1 MTELAKVLI
10 VAAVF
15 GIIAGLE
22 LVKIIELRWDIEA
35 LSARLALRTEERD
48 EAIKALGECR
58 SDWRKSLEQ
67 IQKALER
74 RRTSHDE
81 ERSS

>member
-1 MTELAKVLI
+1 MTDLAKVII

-15 GIIAGLE
+15 GVVAGLE
-22 LVKIIELRWDIEA
+22 LVKIITLRWDIEA
-35 LSARLALRTEERD
+35 LNARLELRTQERD
-48 EAIKALGECR
+48 EAIKELKECK
-58 SDWRKSLEQ
+58 SDWYKSLEQ

-74 RRTSHDE
+74 RFKSHDK